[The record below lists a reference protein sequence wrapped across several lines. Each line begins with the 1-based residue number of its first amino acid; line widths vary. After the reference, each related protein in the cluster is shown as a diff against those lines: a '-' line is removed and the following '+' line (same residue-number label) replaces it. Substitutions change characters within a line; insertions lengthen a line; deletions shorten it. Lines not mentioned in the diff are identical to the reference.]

1 MTNLIEAAVQAYRA
15 QLEAEIDMER
25 KFRSRGPRD
34 PYEDS
39 MVTHATA
46 VDALSRA
53 ESNIRAALRE
63 EAKR

>member
-1 MTNLIEAAVQAYRA
+1 MTDLIEASVAAYRA

-34 PYEDS
+34 PYEKS
-39 MVTHATA
+39 MVAHAAA
-46 VDALSRA
+46 VDALSWA